1 MAQDKLPG
9 HYRRLLET
17 YPQYMEALNELGEVV
32 QKQGPLEGKTAQLV
46 QLAAAV
52 ALGSEGAVHSHTRR
66 ALAAGA
72 SPEEIRHSLIL
83 LTSTLGFPRVSAA
96 LSWAE
101 DVLSA

>member
-1 MAQDKLPG
+1 MSQDKLPG

-17 YPQYMEALNELGEVV
+17 YPDYMKALNELGQVV
-32 QKQGPLEGKTAQLV
+32 QRQGPLDAKTGQLV

-72 SPEEIRHSLIL
+72 GPEEIRQALLL

>member
-1 MAQDKLPG
+1 MSQDKLPG
-9 HYRRLLET
+9 HYRRLLES
-17 YPQYMEALNELGEVV
+17 YPRYMEVLNQLGEVV

-83 LTSTLGFPRVSAA
+83 LTSTLGFPKVSAA

-101 DVLSA
+101 DVLSG